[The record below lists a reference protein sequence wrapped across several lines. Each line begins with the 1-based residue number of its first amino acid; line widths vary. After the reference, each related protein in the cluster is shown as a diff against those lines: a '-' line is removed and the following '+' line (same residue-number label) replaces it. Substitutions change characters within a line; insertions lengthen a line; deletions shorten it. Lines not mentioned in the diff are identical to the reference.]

1 LQEWWKKG
9 EEMHKIEHIDQKIFS
24 RFSSPIGG
32 VDYGSEGKII
42 AEIQTGK
49 NLFKRLVWFKGYSS
63 ASSGVRGFGQ
73 DYSPSRLSF
82 IEEDGLTIHVITEGG
97 RLSKSRVK
105 DHSKEIEKLAGNQI
119 TDLIDIKKT
128 LIVI

>member
-1 LQEWWKKG
+1 MQKF
-9 EEMHKIEHIDQKIFS
+9 EHTDQKTFP
-24 RFSSPIGG
+24 RFSSPVGG
-32 VDYGSEGKII
+32 VDYGSEGKIL

-49 NLFKRLVWFKGYSS
+49 NLFKRFVWFKGYSS

-97 RLSKSRVK
+97 RLSKSRIK
-105 DHSKEIEKLAGNQI
+105 DHSKEIDKLAGSRL